1 MFSNKIDAYTPPK
14 DDKLKTQSNQN
25 FDFEGEGFSSML
37 EEDEALTGKL
47 RETDNEILEDESILS
62 TDEENKAIAKRNND
76 AKARQLE
83 VSKNLPKIEKDER
96 NLLKLMDITTKVNIN
111 SINITKSKKELENQ
125 VGPISPHEELEDIMN
140 RLSNK
145 EETLETTVDL
155 SSNSD
160 KKEKEK
166 VNQNTL
172 HETQA
177 EILEDLSILSTDEE
191 NLAVVN
197 KSKQYKI
204 MQDSTAFQ
212 KGESD
217 MELISE
223 LVSIQNQSNVKVNT
237 TSQIKNAESV
247 MAQMI
252 EETKNNINKM
262 SLSDLSSE
270 DVDYIIELLKTG
282 TSDPNFDDEN
292 NPSALSAKFL
302 AMLKDS
308 IINKKVFRIDFDN
321 EISVIIKI
329 DVDGKISTKFLTSNK
344 EIEEGL
350 KNNLYLLRQ
359 KFDEL
364 NVKYGDIECATS
376 DNAVDLDVQKITE
389 IIQTVHDTDNKQKDD
404 TLIT

>member
-1 MFSNKIDAYTPPK
+1 MFSNKIDAYIPPK

-37 EEDEALTGKL
+37 EQDETLTGKL
-47 RETDNEILEDESILS
+47 RETDKEILEDESILS
-62 TDEENKAIAKRNND
+62 TDEENKAIAKRNNE
-76 AKARQLE
+76 AKAKQAD
-83 VSKNLPKIEKDER
+83 VIKNLPKIEKDER

-111 SINITKSKKELENQ
+111 SINITKSKRELENQ
-125 VGPISPHEELEDIMN
+125 SGMISPHEELEDILN

-145 EETLETTVDL
+145 EDLFETTVDL

-160 KKEKEK
+160 KHNKEK

-172 HETQA
+172 HETHA

-191 NLAVVN
+191 NLAIVN
-197 KSKQYKI
+197 KSKQYKL
-204 MQDSTAFQ
+204 MHDSSAFQ
-212 KGESD
+212 KSESD

-223 LVSIQNQSNVKVNT
+223 LVSIQNQSNVKVST

-252 EETKNNINKM
+252 EETKNNINKI

-270 DVDYIIELLKTG
+270 DVDYIIELLKSG
-282 TSDPNFDDEN
+282 TSNPNFNDEN

-329 DVDGKISTKFLTSNK
+329 DVDGKILTKFLTSNK

-359 KFDEL
+359 KFDEQ
-364 NVKYGDIECATS
+364 NIKYGDIECAAS
-376 DNAVDLDVQKITE
+376 DNVAELDVQKITE
-389 IIQTVHDTDNKQKDD
+389 IIQTVNNTDNKQN
-404 TLIT
+404 TIH